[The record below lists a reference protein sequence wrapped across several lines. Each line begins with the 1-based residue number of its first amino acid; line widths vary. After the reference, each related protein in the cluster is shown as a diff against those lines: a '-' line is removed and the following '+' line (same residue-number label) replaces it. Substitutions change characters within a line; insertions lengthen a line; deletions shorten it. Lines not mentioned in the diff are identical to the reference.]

1 MRMKKKGFA
10 LTFESACAL
19 ALMLLLVGLGMWHFA
34 DPIRSSKMSTAKG
47 ELSSIAAA
55 VSQYHYEIGEYPAT
69 GQLNTL
75 TKTKNGFGPWI
86 ASIPKDPWGNN
97 YEIVSN
103 SNRFIVYAKGSGS
116 VKSANDTE
124 SSIKSG
130 VAYVIGQ

>member
-1 MRMKKKGFA
+1 MRIKRKGSA

-19 ALMLLLVGLGMWHFA
+19 AVMLLLVTLGIWNFA
-34 DPIRSSKMSTAKG
+34 DPIRSSKMSTART
-47 ELSSIAAA
+47 ELSSIAAS

-69 GQLNTL
+69 GQLDSL

-86 ASIPKDPWGNN
+86 ANIPKDPWGNN

-103 SNRFIVYAKGSGS
+103 NNRFIVYAKGSGS
-116 VKSANDTE
+116 VGSADVAE
-124 SSIKSG
+124 SSIKST